1 MNDENIS
8 ISELIEEYYRGKI
21 TKGTILRTLENCYSS
36 EYDSFLVYAD
46 SNYSARVDIDQILKT
61 KRDIYKP
68 EKSKHSISMNKT
80 YLLRKIISNKKRD
93 LEITVVLFI
102 GKKGEIKI
110 DTQIFEAKGNKFSS
124 YWFSQIEDFED
135 ILEESDNLVVR
146 KIDGM
151 ILDIKDTRNEALVL
165 TSSTK
170 QPILKRFRKIEM
182 DD

>member
-46 SNYSARVDIDQILKT
+46 SNYSARADINQILKT
-61 KRDIYKP
+61 KRDVYKP
-68 EKSKHSISMNKT
+68 EKSKMLNMSKT
-80 YLLRKIISNKKRD
+80 YLLRKTISNKKRD
-93 LEITVVLFI
+93 LEITVILFI
-102 GKKGEIKI
+102 GKKGEVKI

-135 ILEESDNLVVR
+135 TLEESDNLIVR

-151 ILDIKDTRNEALVL
+151 ILDVKETRNEALVL

-170 QPILKRFRKIEM
+170 QPILKRFRKLEM
-182 DD
+182 D